1 MSKQPDK
8 SPLMCSERN
17 CSAEPILARIEE
29 RLEGIETD
37 LLDLTK
43 RLIGNGNPGIIL
55 KVDRLEQ
62 KHATLSK
69 FFWILVAAFVGFL
82 FKSII

>member
-8 SPLMCSERN
+8 THALCADHN
-17 CSAEPILARIEE
+17 CSAGPILARIEE
-29 RLEGIETD
+29 RLAGIETD

-62 KHATLSK
+62 KQAALSR